1 MEDIVYLNI
10 EDLVGY
16 SEHPF
21 RVLND
26 DDMKKLADSI
36 LEYGV
41 LEPIIVRP
49 LDDNMYEI
57 ISGHRRRM
65 AAEIAGED
73 TVPAII
79 TNQSD
84 IDAAIMVVDSNLH
97 RENILPSEMAYA
109 YRLKY
114 EAQKCQGRR
123 TDLTSGTECQKSENF
138 DKSDRQVRY
147 YIRLTNLI
155 DALLDKV
162 DSGTISIK
170 AGSELSFLNVP
181 AQSMV
186 NEFVEKEIC
195 TVSEAQSRKI
205 RDLYTKKQLSEIE
218 LYKILCDDTEK
229 EKLYLETRKLRSYF
243 PNNFT
248 VQQCKEE
255 IWRILDLWFKK
266 EKI

>member
-10 EDLVGY
+10 EDLVDY

-26 DDMKKLADSI
+26 EDMKKLAESI
-36 LEYGV
+36 SEYGV

-57 ISGHRRRM
+57 ISGHRRRK
-65 AAEIAGED
+65 AAEMAGHEAI
-73 TVPAII
+73 PAII

-97 RENILPSEMAYA
+97 RENILPSERAYA

-114 EAQKCQGRR
+114 EAQKCQGKRN
-123 TDLTSGTECQKSENF
+123 DLTSGTECRKF
-138 DKSDRQVRY
+138 DKSERQIRY

-155 DALLDKV
+155 DGLLNKV
-162 DSGTISIK
+162 DEGTISIK
-170 AGSELSFLNVP
+170 AGAELSYLNVP
-181 AQSMV
+181 AQAMI
-186 NEFVEKEIC
+186 NEYIEKELC
-195 TVSEAQSRKI
+195 TVSEAQAKQI
-205 RDLYTKKQLSEIE
+205 KNLYMIEQLSEYE
-218 LYKILCDDTEK
+218 LNKILCDETEK
-229 EKLYLETRKLRSYF
+229 EMLYLETRKLKSYF
-243 PNNFT
+243 PSDFT

-255 IWRILDLWFKK
+255 IWKILDAWFKK
-266 EKI
+266 V